1 MSVDLKQMLEAGVH
15 FGHRTSRW
23 SPKMRP
29 FIWGAKNKIHLIDIS
44 KTALLLERAGKFL
57 KEVTGMGGKILFVGT
72 KKAAQDIVLAA
83 AGRTQMPYVTNRWV
97 GGTLSNYEQVKKAV
111 TRLLHMRD
119 VIGKNTSQYKKKEL
133 SMITKEI
140 ARLEKNVGGIIN
152 FDYPPAALVVVDA
165 KKEYSAI
172 KEASRLG
179 IPVVALVD
187 TNTDPDGV
195 THIVPSNDDSPKAI
209 SFIMAYLEAQI
220 TEGLQLAEVAKK
232 AKAEAAAAAK
242 AESKSAR
249 PAANAEASAEGAQ
262 PQEAA
267 ADSRPARPARDD
279 RREDRRPAARTQGGR
294 PPARKP
300 FKKSE

>member
-44 KTALLLERAGKFL
+44 KTALLLERAGTFL
-57 KEVTGMGGKILFVGT
+57 KEVTSTGGKILFVGT
-72 KKAAQDIVLAA
+72 KKAAQDIVLASA
-83 AGRTQMPYVTNRWV
+83 NRTQMPYVTNRWV

-119 VIGKNTSQYKKKEL
+119 VIGKNTSHYKKKEL

-172 KEASRLG
+172 KEASRLN

-209 SFIMAYLEAQI
+209 AFIMAYLEAHI
-220 TEGLQLAEVAKK
+220 ADGLKLAEVAKK

-242 AESKSAR
+242 AESKSAK
-249 PAANAEASAEGAQ
+249 PSSEAASDGTAPVEGAA
-262 PQEAA
+262 E
-267 ADSRPARPARDD
+267 RREARPARDD
-279 RREDRRPAARTQGGR
+279 RREDRRPARASSGR
-294 PPARKP
+294 PPVRKP
-300 FKKSE
+300 VKKSE